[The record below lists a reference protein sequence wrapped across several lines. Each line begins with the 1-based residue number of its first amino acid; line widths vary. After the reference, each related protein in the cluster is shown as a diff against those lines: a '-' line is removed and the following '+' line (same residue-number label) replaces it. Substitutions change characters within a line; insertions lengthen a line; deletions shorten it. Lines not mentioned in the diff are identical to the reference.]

1 MTEKIRRIIEEAVGR
16 FEEEQEDPRILILGA
31 TGVGKS
37 SLINAI
43 FGENLREVKTTEST
57 TREFA
62 THEYEIGGDH
72 KILITD
78 SPGYGEVG
86 HDEQYSKECS

>member
-1 MTEKIRRIIEEAVGR
+1 MTEKIQQIIEEAVGR

-43 FGENLREVKTTEST
+43 FGEKIREVKTIVST
-57 TREFA
+57 TREFS
-62 THEYEIGGDH
+62 THEYEIDGT
-72 KILITD
+72 TD
-78 SPGYGEVG
+78 S
-86 HDEQYSKECS
+86 